1 MYKVRVLSMMRAA
14 IVVIALAFGP
24 AAPAQPAPAA
34 ERAQAV
40 KALSDPEP
48 SRRAEAVV
56 WIAEHGTAADDKL
69 LAPRLRD
76 EHPRVRE
83 FAEQGMWLVWSR
95 SGDPAVDALMEEG
108 AAAMAVQQYD
118 EAIALYT
125 QVIRRKPAFAEGWNK
140 RATVYFLAGDFKR
153 SLADCDQVMKR
164 KPQHFGA
171 LAGYGQIYFQMKQY
185 DKAIVYWK
193 RALDANPNMEGLL
206 VNIDVAEKLLAE
218 VRKHSA

>member
-1 MYKVRVLSMMRAA
+1 MR
-14 IVVIALAFGP
+14 ILVFLLAMLFCA
-24 AAPAQPAPAA
+24 AAPAQGSPAA

-48 SRRAEAVV
+48 ARRAEGVI
-56 WIAEHGTAADDKL
+56 WIAENGTAVDDRL
-69 LAPRLRD
+69 LQPRLRD
-76 EHPRVRE
+76 EHPKVRE
-83 FAEQGMWLVWSR
+83 FAEQGMWMLWSR
-95 SGDPAVDALMEEG
+95 SGDKAVDALMEQG
-108 AAAMAVQQYD
+108 AIAMAERHLD
-118 EAIALYT
+118 DAIAIYT

-185 DKAIVYWK
+185 DKAIAYWK
-193 RALDANPNMEGLL
+193 RALDANPNMESLS
-206 VNIDVAEKLLAE
+206 VNIEMAEKLLAE